1 MGVRP
6 RFCILMSPLSSS
18 RKHLEAFRGHLLRA
32 TFRLQSSSSPDFLFF
47 FFSFLNLASN
57 PHSFFSHLL
66 TVPFSHVN
74 MPVITIGCASVA
86 PCVCSQIVRRKA
98 IRPSEWFP
106 SVNKSRVADRKA
118 AMGIW
123 LIHSAHFV
131 NFNMKGS
138 KEGKEQ
144 ERSKSRN
151 ERRMS
156 DLGGLKTQETVK
168 VTADVEAWA
177 SNTQAIYH
185 FCVVLLLC
193 TLLL

>member
-32 TFRLQSSSSPDFLFF
+32 PSDSNPLRHPMSCFFFLFQT
-47 FFSFLNLASN
+47 L
-57 PHSFFSHLL
+57 PPIPTFFSHLL
-66 TVPFSHVN
+66 TLPFSHVN
-74 MPVITIGCASVA
+74 TPVITISCASVA
-86 PCVCSQIVRRKA
+86 PCVCGQIVRCKA
-98 IRPSEWFP
+98 IRLSEWFP
-106 SVNKSRVADRKA
+106 SVNKSRAVDRKA

-131 NFNMKGS
+131 KFNMKGS